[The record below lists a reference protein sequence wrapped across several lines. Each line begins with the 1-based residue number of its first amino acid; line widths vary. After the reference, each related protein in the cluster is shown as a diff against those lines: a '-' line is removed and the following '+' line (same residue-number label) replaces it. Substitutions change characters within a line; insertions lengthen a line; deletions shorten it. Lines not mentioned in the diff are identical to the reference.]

1 LRSFWFWKRSPE
13 PLLGSF
19 LDVQRYLQNPNSR
32 VVSGIFASFSRA
44 LEPWAVQNI
53 QKGKKVVECKSCR
66 ANRNVQKD
74 VEQQKYGNHPLP
86 AVIVARGC
94 LCLGTEIANSPCS
107 WCAGN
112 MSPLACRRGTV
123 VTCSR
128 AIYPT
133 VAPLQVRRRPSPR
146 GFDCSGL
153 ARSFRGSGLRAALC
167 ADGRGTPVTCV

>member
-1 LRSFWFWKRSPE
+1 MRSFWFWKRSPE

-32 VVSGIFASFSRA
+32 VVSGIYASFSRV

-107 WCAGN
+107 WFAGN
-112 MSPLACRRGTV
+112 MSDGERQGWRGGKGHDGHTGMIHNRAQGEVRKPKCRRTEG
-123 VTCSR
+123 
-128 AIYPT
+128 
-133 VAPLQVRRRPSPR
+133 
-146 GFDCSGL
+146 
-153 ARSFRGSGLRAALC
+153 
-167 ADGRGTPVTCV
+167 